1 MHDTGDYLLSKDFS
15 PIQTSLGQQVVEY
28 LRERIY
34 NVDILPGS
42 QLNAVDISKQ
52 LGISRSPVRDAL
64 LILATEGLVE
74 QASNSGYKV
83 IDFTETL
90 VQDVFAVRIALEP
103 LALREGMKRFGTSF
117 LEHHEELWSNL
128 DANSISDHE
137 WREIYVVADNKLH
150 ETIMNASENR
160 LLREVLDKII
170 KIVMAIRHWQFLH
183 GTPREEIAVTG
194 DEHLRILASV
204 QSGDQDKAV
213 ETLITHIENSRLRA
227 LSRFEDRYSK
237 E

>member
-1 MHDTGDYLLSKDFS
+1 MQHAKYRSRLLSKDFT

-34 NVDILPGS
+34 NVDIPPGS
-42 QLNAVDISKQ
+42 PLNAVDIAKQ

-64 LILATEGLVE
+64 LILAAEGLVE

-83 IDFTETL
+83 IEFNESL
-90 VQDVFAVRIALEP
+90 VKDVFAVRFALEP
-103 LALREGMKRFGTSF
+103 IALREGMIRFGSSF
-117 LEHHEELWSNL
+117 LADHKELWSNF
-128 DANSISDHE
+128 DARSIPDQD

-160 LLREVLDKII
+160 LLREVLEKII

-183 GTPREEIAVTG
+183 GTPREEIVLTQE
-194 DEHLRILASV
+194 EHLRIFASV
-204 QSGDQDKAV
+204 ESGDVDKAL
-213 ETLITHIENSRLRA
+213 ETLITHIEKSRLRA
-227 LSRFEDRYSK
+227 LSRFGENK
-237 E
+237 

>member
-1 MHDTGDYLLSKDFS
+1 MSKDFN

-34 NVDILPGS
+34 RVEIPPGS

-64 LILATEGLVE
+64 LILAAEGLVE

-83 IDFTETL
+83 IDFNERL
-90 VQDVFAVRIALEP
+90 VKDVFAVRIALEP
-103 LALREGMKRFGTSF
+103 VALREGMIRFGSSF
-117 LEHHEELWSNL
+117 LADQKELWFNF
-128 DANSISDHE
+128 DAKNISDE
-137 WREIYVVADNKLH
+137 DWRDIYVVADNKLH

-160 LLREVLDKII
+160 LLREVLEKII

-183 GTPREEIAVTG
+183 GTPREEIVLTQE
-194 DEHLRILASV
+194 EHLLIFASV
-204 QSGDQDKAV
+204 ESGDVNKAL

-227 LSRFEDRYSK
+227 LSRFEDR
-237 E
+237 

>member
-1 MHDTGDYLLSKDFS
+1 MSKNFT
-15 PIQTSLGQQVVEY
+15 PIQVSLGQQVVEY

-34 NVDILPGS
+34 KVEIPPGS
-42 QLNAVDISKQ
+42 QLNAVDIARQ

-64 LILATEGLVE
+64 LILAAEGLVE

-83 IDFTETL
+83 IEFNQSL
-90 VQDVFAVRIALEP
+90 VKDVFAVRIALEP
-103 LALREGMKRFGTSF
+103 IALREGMIRFGSSF
-117 LEHHEELWSNL
+117 LDDQRELWSNF
-128 DANSISDHE
+128 DAKTLSDQD

-183 GTPREEIAVTG
+183 GTPREEIVSTQE
-194 DEHLRILASV
+194 EHLRIFASV
-204 QSGDQDKAV
+204 ASGDVNKAL

-227 LSRFEDRYSK
+227 LSRFEDRYPK
-237 E
+237 D

>member
-1 MHDTGDYLLSKDFS
+1 MSKDFT

-34 NVDILPGS
+34 KVDIPPGS

-64 LILATEGLVE
+64 LILAAEGLVE

-83 IDFTETL
+83 IEFTETL
-90 VQDVFAVRIALEP
+90 VRDVFDVRIALEP
-103 LALREGMKRFGTSF
+103 LALREGMMRHGSSF
-117 LEHHEELWSNL
+117 LEDQEALWTNL
-128 DANSISDHE
+128 DARNLSDKE

-160 LLREVLDKII
+160 LLREVLEKII
-170 KIVMAIRHWQFLH
+170 RIVMAIRHWQFLH
-183 GTPREEIAVTG
+183 GTPREEIVVTR
-194 DEHLRILASV
+194 DEHLQIFASV
-204 QSGDQDKAV
+204 RSGELDKAQ
-213 ETLITHIENSRLRA
+213 EALITHIETSRLRA
-227 LSRFEDRYSK
+227 LSRFDNK
-237 E
+237 

>member
-1 MHDTGDYLLSKDFS
+1 MSKDFS

-34 NVDILPGS
+34 NVEISPGT

-64 LILATEGLVE
+64 LILAAEGLVE

-83 IDFTETL
+83 IDFNESL
-90 VQDVFAVRIALEP
+90 VKDVFAVRLALEP
-103 LALREGMKRFGTSF
+103 IALREGMMRFGPSF
-117 LEHHEELWSNL
+117 LTDHKELWSNL
-128 DANSISDHE
+128 DADSISNQD

-160 LLREVLDKII
+160 LLREVLEKII

-183 GTPREEIAVTG
+183 GTPREEIVLTQE
-194 DEHLRILASV
+194 EHLHIFASV
-204 QSGDQDKAV
+204 ESGDVDKAV
-213 ETLITHIENSRLRA
+213 EALITHIETSRHRA
-227 LSRFEDRYSK
+227 LSRFEDRDD
-237 E
+237 